1 MNWEQVKGNWNQ
13 AKGAIKKQWGE
24 LTDDQLDVVS
34 GQRDILVGRI
44 QETYGITRNEAERQV
59 RDWETRQ
66 DASYSSYSSYGSDD
80 DTPRERVKR
89 KA

>member
-13 AKGAIKKQWGE
+13 VKGKVKQQWGK

-34 GQRDILVGRI
+34 GNRDILVGRI
-44 QETYGITRNEAERQV
+44 QEAYGITSEEAERQV
-59 RDWETRQ
+59 RDWERRQ
-66 DASYSSYSSYGSDD
+66 NGGYGTDD
-80 DTPRERVKR
+80 DTMQEPKRR